1 MPSHI
6 FLSKLRRLQFVG
18 GKVHHF
24 KDQIS
29 HEIKKKNHPP
39 FDIFSKLKEILK
51 RFKEKINFR
60 PTLYKVVV
68 KAVSTFVG
76 RYI

>member
-1 MPSHI
+1 MFSPGSSKKIENENGVKGKDDAKSH

-29 HEIKKKNHPP
+29 HEI
-39 FDIFSKLKEILK
+39 
-51 RFKEKINFR
+51 
-60 PTLYKVVV
+60 
-68 KAVSTFVG
+68 
-76 RYI
+76 